1 MARRG
6 ESTEN
11 VSHQCW
17 RMHGGFSGS
26 SRGHHCCQW
35 MKEQLPGPGLGS
47 SNVMI
52 SAWKLPD
59 TTMEPSKETEFLGA
73 AVGSRCLP
81 PDHIFLPSICTYRPL
96 AGHGAMLKNS
106 PLRQDSYH
114 RPSRWQLLHEAQASE
129 TTQGIIGENEAQ
141 LLEFSILGLYLQHSR
156 LSCFCF
162 IFVFYFSNQAIL
174 GKMTLYKSFIPV
186 GKNLFPSILNY
197 KAVSV
202 IEFLE

>member
-1 MARRG
+1 MSVDEGAA
-6 ESTEN
+6 
-11 VSHQCW
+11 
-17 RMHGGFSGS
+17 
-26 SRGHHCCQW
+26 SRDRVGVL
-35 MKEQLPGPGLGS
+35 KG
-47 SNVMI
+47 
-52 SAWKLPD
+52 
-59 TTMEPSKETEFLGA
+59 TTMGPSKETEFLGA

-81 PDHIFLPSICTYRPL
+81 PDHIFLPSICTHRPL
-96 AGHGAMLKNS
+96 AGHGAMLESS

-114 RPSRWQLLHEAQASE
+114 RPSYMKGGSSYMKAQAPK

-141 LLEFSILGLYLQHSR
+141 LLEFSILSLYLQHSR

-162 IFVFYFSNQAIL
+162 VFVFYFSNQAIL